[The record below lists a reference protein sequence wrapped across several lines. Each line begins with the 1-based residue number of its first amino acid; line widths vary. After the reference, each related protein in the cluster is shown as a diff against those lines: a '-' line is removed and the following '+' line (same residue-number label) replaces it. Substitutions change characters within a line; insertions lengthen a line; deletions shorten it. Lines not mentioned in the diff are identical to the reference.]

1 MESVFDF
8 LCGILMTMF
17 WIFRLVIAALVFLE
31 LELPIT
37 ITYLYIEI
45 IVLFV
50 TLICIICVFK
60 RKILGGL
67 LYFLMYAGYF
77 GFDLYNIVKENA
89 VSTNILAV
97 GMDFIAIV
105 LAAIVVLNII
115 LSKTMRISRKNNTE
129 WFYGGKQYDRKL
141 DERADKNNYRIY

>member
-8 LCGILMTMF
+8 LCGILMTMY
-17 WIFRLVIAALVFLE
+17 WLFRIVIAALVFLE
-31 LELPIT
+31 IEIPIS
-37 ITYLYIEI
+37 ITYLNIEI

-60 RKILGGL
+60 RKVLGSF
-67 LYFLMYAGYF
+67 LYFLMYGGYF
-77 GFDLYNIVKENA
+77 GFDLYNIIKENA
-89 VSTNILAV
+89 VSTSIPTV
-97 GMDFIAIV
+97 GMDFIAII
-105 LAAIVVLNII
+105 LAAVVLLNII
-115 LSKTMRISRKNNTE
+115 LSKTMRIARKNNTE